1 MSRLIR
7 NIIAP
12 RRRRG
17 MGRIWTLSDEDSGQP
32 LLEFDAFLGLDY
44 AQDARVPQQP
54 SSKDHLP
61 AYNKVGTPYMLK
73 DDAGAQRQRRGA
85 QDLLRCSGGAG
96 RGTRLVSV
104 VTPERVYRSASITS
118 LRWQRTAENGADRV
132 IAELTL
138 EEIRQVAPVYQDM
151 PPETVRDPADA
162 SPRDGGKR
170 QASPATEAQ
179 QKKSDSV
186 LYDIIT

>member
-12 RRRRG
+12 GAAG

-54 SSKDHLP
+54 IEQGSFA

-73 DDAGAQRQRRGA
+73 VTLAHSGSAGELKTFCDALEELAA
-85 QDLLRCSGGAG
+85 
-96 RGTRLVSV
+96 GTRLVSV

-186 LYDIIT
+186 LYYIIT